1 VQHTSITFGRDQVH
15 LIDLHRFDPAFGAR
29 RGALVGAGIASFSH
43 ADVHPGFC
51 AIANT
56 SVRL

>member
-1 VQHTSITFGRDQVH
+1 VQHTSITFRGNQVH

-29 RGALVGAGIASFSH
+29 QGALVCAGIAGFSN